1 MLVTNPSGLKAI
13 AKVLLALYFSA
24 L

>member
-1 MLVTNPSGLKAI
+1 MLVTDPSGLKAI